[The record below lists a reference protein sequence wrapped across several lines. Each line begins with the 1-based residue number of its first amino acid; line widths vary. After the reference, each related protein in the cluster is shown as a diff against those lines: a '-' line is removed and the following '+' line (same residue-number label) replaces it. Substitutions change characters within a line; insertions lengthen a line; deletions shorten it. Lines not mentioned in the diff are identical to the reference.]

1 MSMSFERFGGAWSPS
16 WHSERSAT
24 HPQLTAEPPND
35 HNLRG
40 SL

>member
-1 MSMSFERFGGAWSPS
+1 MSMSFERFGGAWHPS
-16 WHSERSAT
+16 RHSERST
-24 HPQLTAEPPND
+24 SQPQLTAEPPND